1 MLEVFFYFH
10 PERNSVG
17 VSVVECFVEVFL
29 IRLSGFWCGEVR
41 PPPVGRWLGFGRGIE
56 PIPLVFVLVVVGE
69 AKLSPL
75 SLFVGLPVN
84 NYDIST
90 LLCVFRGI

>member
-41 PPPVGRWLGFGRGIE
+41 PPQWAGGWGLGAALNPF
-56 PIPLVFVLVVVGE
+56 PLFLSSLLLV
-69 AKLSPL
+69 KQNFPPHPYL
-75 SLFVGLPVN
+75 
-84 NYDIST
+84 
-90 LLCVFRGI
+90 